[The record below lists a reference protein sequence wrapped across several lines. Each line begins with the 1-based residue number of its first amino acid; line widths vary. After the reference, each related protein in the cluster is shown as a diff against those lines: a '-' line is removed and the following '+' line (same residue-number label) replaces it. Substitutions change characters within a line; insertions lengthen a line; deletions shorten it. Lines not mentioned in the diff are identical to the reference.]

1 MSSNTNFATFNQLSN
16 QEGNG
21 AIGSAYDDLDKANTE
36 FYVSNGSSGMCI
48 NIATPSS
55 GGKWYCEFY
64 LSGSVG
70 NYAWVGY
77 YPIKET
83 PEVKEQWAP
92 SSNTTWTDTGIV
104 SVHSMGR
111 YFYTE
116 GQYTDSGATSF
127 TAGDVI
133 SIALDLDNG
142 ATYFAKNGTYMNS
155 GNPAS
160 GSSKTGAAPVEG
172 AYSKEYF
179 LAVGSAGSSG
189 HTWTI
194 NAGQDSTFNGAI
206 SAGGNTDANGFGDFK
221 YTVPSGY
228 LSLCSANVPVSDAID
243 PAGDNGTDENPT
255 KQFNA
260 VLYTG
265 NQPTGQTISGLGFK
279 PDLIWAKMRSSS
291 QNNQLYDSQR
301 LNSRSTPFM
310 LRSDTTGA
318 EIDDQAQGNNNKII
332 SSFNSDGFTLG
343 GSNSGPNDASRTY
356 VAWCWKANGGT
367 TASNSDGNVT
377 STVQANQAAGFSI
390 VTYTGTGSSGATVGH
405 GLGAVPKFIIV
416 KNRDSVKNW
425 ACYHVDYNNS
435 GQRAL
440 LLNTGGTDN
449 SNYWYG
455 TQPTSSIFSLGGE
468 TEVNESSSNIVAY
481 CWADVDGYSKFG
493 SWEGN
498 GNSFGPFIYTGFRPR
513 MIFSMRTDSAS
524 GFRVRDTVRETHNP
538 TQKIVWWT
546 FDLQEFTSS
555 GYNFDILSNGFKV
568 RTNSGDFN
576 ANGSI
581 YVYGAW
587 GDVPFKYNN
596 TF

>member
-1 MSSNTNFATFNQLSN
+1 MSSNANFATFNPLSN
-16 QEGNG
+16 QAGNG
-21 AIGSAYDDLDKANTE
+21 AIGSAYADLDKANTE

-92 SSNTTWTDTGIV
+92 SSNTTWTDSGIV

-111 YFYTE
+111 YFYTD

-160 GSSKTGAAPVEG
+160 GESKTGAAPVEG
-172 AYSKEYF
+172 AYSKEYL

-255 KQFNA
+255 KQFDA
-260 VLYTG
+260 VTYTG
-265 NQPTGQTISGLGFK
+265 NAGTNNITGLGFK
-279 PDLIWAKMRSSS
+279 PDLVWIKIRNTASNGPLVDSS
-291 QNNQLYDSQR
+291 R
-301 LNSRSTPFM
+301 
-310 LRSDTTGA
+310 
-318 EIDDQAQGNNNKII
+318 GNNKVTFSQITNPEVT
-332 SSFNSDGFTLG
+332 SANLTSFNTDGFSLDGTSDYQANFNG
-343 GSNSGPNDASRTY
+343 NSNTY
-356 VAWCWKANGGT
+356 IAWCWKANGGT
-367 TASNSDGNVT
+367 TASNSDGSIT
-377 STVQANQAAGFSI
+377 STVQANQSAGFSI
-390 VTYTGTGSSGATVGH
+390 VTYTGTGSAATVGH
-405 GLGAVPKFIIV
+405 GLGVAPKWIIV
-416 KNRDSVKNW
+416 KNRDTDRNW
-425 ACYHVDYNNS
+425 ACFHSDFNS
-435 GQRAL
+435 SGKRAL
-440 LLNTGGTDN
+440 LMNTGGTDL
-449 SNYWYG
+449 SNYWNG
-455 TQPTSSIFSLGGE
+455 TQPTSSVFSLGSE
-468 TEVNESSSNIVAY
+468 TEVNKSSDDIVAY

-513 MIFSMRTDSAS
+513 MIFSMRTDTTS
-524 GFRVRDTVRETHNP
+524 GFRVRDTARETHNP

-568 RTNSGDFN
+568 RTSSGDFN
-576 ANGSI
+576 ANGSVH
-581 YVYGAW
+581 VYGAW

-596 TF
+596 IF

>member
-21 AIGSAYDDLDKANTE
+21 AIGSAYSDLDKSNTE
-36 FYVSNGSSGMCI
+36 FYVSDGSSGMCI

-77 YPIKET
+77 YPVKET

-127 TAGDVI
+127 TTGDVI

-255 KQFNA
+255 KQFNP
-260 VLYTG
+260 VTYTG
-265 NQPTGQTISGLGFK
+265 NGSDGHGITGVGFQ
-279 PDLIWAKMRSSS
+279 PDLVWLKKRSASAS
-291 QNNQLYDSQR
+291 NQLYDS
-301 LNSRSTPFM
+301 SRGTGKLLSSDSTA
-310 LRSDTTGA
+310 A
-318 EIDDQAQGNNNKII
+318 EATYSTVLQ
-332 SSFNSDGFTLG
+332 SFDSDGFTLG
-343 GSNSGPNDASRTY
+343 TSAAINGSSATMVG
-356 VAWCWKANGGT
+356 WCWRANGGT
-367 TASNSDGNVT
+367 TASNSDGSTT

-390 VTYTGTGSSGATVGH
+390 TQWTGTGSATTIGH
-405 GLGAVPKFIIV
+405 GLGAVPKWIIV

-425 ACYHVDYNNS
+425 ACYHVDDNN
-435 GQRAL
+435 GGTRAL
-440 LLNTGGTDN
+440 LLNTGGVDN
-449 SNYWYG
+449 AASYWNS
-455 TQPTSSIFSLGGE
+455 TQPTSDVFSVGGA
-468 TEVNESSSNIVAY
+468 TEVNESSADMVAY

-513 MIFSMRTDSAS
+513 MIFSARTDSAS
-524 GFRVRDTVRETHNP
+524 GFRIRDTVRETHNP

-546 FDLQEFTSS
+546 FNLQEFTSTN
-555 GYNFDILSNGFKV
+555 YNFDILSNGFKV
-568 RTNSGDFN
+568 RTSSGDFN
-576 ANGSI
+576 ADGSI

-596 TF
+596 IF

>member
-1 MSSNTNFATFNQLSN
+1 MSSNANFATFNPLSN
-16 QEGNG
+16 QAGNG
-21 AIGSAYDDLDKANTE
+21 AIGSAYADLDKANTE

-92 SSNTTWTDTGIV
+92 SSNTTWTDSGIV

-111 YFYTE
+111 YFYTD

-172 AYSKEYF
+172 AYSKEYL

-255 KQFNA
+255 KQFDA
-260 VLYTG
+260 VTYTG
-265 NQPTGQTISGLGFK
+265 NAGTNNITGLGFK
-279 PDLIWAKMRSSS
+279 PDLVWIKIRNTASNGPLVDSS
-291 QNNQLYDSQR
+291 R
-301 LNSRSTPFM
+301 
-310 LRSDTTGA
+310 
-318 EIDDQAQGNNNKII
+318 GNNKVTFSQITNPEVT
-332 SSFNSDGFTLG
+332 SANLTSFNTDGFSLDGTSDYQANFNG
-343 GSNSGPNDASRTY
+343 NSNTY
-356 VAWCWKANGGT
+356 IAWCWKANGGT
-367 TASNSDGNVT
+367 TASNSDGSIT
-377 STVQANQAAGFSI
+377 STVQANQSAGFSI
-390 VTYTGTGSSGATVGH
+390 VTYTGTGSAATVGH
-405 GLGAVPKFIIV
+405 GLGVAPKWIIV
-416 KNRDSVKNW
+416 KNRDTDRNW
-425 ACYHVDYNNS
+425 ACFHSDFNS
-435 GQRAL
+435 SGKRAL
-440 LLNTGGTDN
+440 LMNTGGTDL
-449 SNYWYG
+449 SNYWNG
-455 TQPTSSIFSLGGE
+455 TQPTSSVFSLGSE
-468 TEVNESSSNIVAY
+468 TEVNKSSDDIVAY

-513 MIFSMRTDSAS
+513 MIFSMRTDTTS
-524 GFRVRDTVRETHNP
+524 GFRVRDTARETHNP

-568 RTNSGDFN
+568 RTSSSDFN
-576 ANGSI
+576 ANGSVH
-581 YVYGAW
+581 VYGAW

-596 TF
+596 IF

>member
-21 AIGSAYDDLDKANTE
+21 AIGSAYSDLDKSNTE
-36 FYVSNGSSGMCI
+36 FYVSDGSSGMCI

-77 YPIKET
+77 YPVKET

-127 TAGDVI
+127 TTGDVI

-255 KQFNA
+255 KQFNP
-260 VLYTG
+260 VTYTG
-265 NQPTGQTISGLGFK
+265 NGSDGHGITGVGFQ
-279 PDLIWAKMRSSS
+279 PDLVWLKKRSASAS
-291 QNNQLYDSQR
+291 NQLYDS
-301 LNSRSTPFM
+301 SRGTGKLLSSDSTA
-310 LRSDTTGA
+310 A
-318 EIDDQAQGNNNKII
+318 EATYSTVLQ
-332 SSFNSDGFTLG
+332 SFDSDGFTLG
-343 GSNSGPNDASRTY
+343 TSAAINGSSATMVG
-356 VAWCWKANGGT
+356 WCWRANGGT
-367 TASNSDGNVT
+367 TASNSDGSIT
-377 STVQANQAAGFSI
+377 STVQANTAGGFSI
-390 VTYTGTGSSGATVGH
+390 ILYTGTGSNATIGH
-405 GLGAVPKFIIV
+405 GLSAAPDFMLFKRRSGPAQNWKVYHTSIGATKVLTLNDDRAPET
-416 KNRDSVKNW
+416 DSTMFQNTEPT
-425 ACYHVDYNNS
+425 NS
-435 GQRAL
+435 VA
-440 LLNTGGTDN
+440 
-449 SNYWYG
+449 SIG
-455 TQPTSSIFSLGGE
+455 TQSNVNTSGLDYVCYAWHNVEGFQR
-468 TEVNESSSNIVAY
+468 
-481 CWADVDGYSKFG
+481 FG
-493 SWEGN
+493 SYAGN
-498 GNSFGPFIYTGFRPR
+498 GNADGTFVYTGFRPR
-513 MIFSMRTDSAS
+513 MLFTKRTT
-524 GFRVRDTVRETHNP
+524 GVGGWRTRDTARDTYNP
-538 TQKIVWWT
+538 SDTILWW
-546 FDLQEFTSS
+546 DLSQQEYSNS
-555 GYNFDILSNGFKV
+555 NYRIDILSNGFKL
-568 RTNSGDFN
+568 RTSSSDFN
-576 ANGSI
+576 STGTWL
-581 YVYGAW
+581 YGAW

>member
-1 MSSNTNFATFNQLSN
+1 MSSNANFATFNPLSN
-16 QEGNG
+16 QAGNG
-21 AIGSAYDDLDKANTE
+21 AIGSAYADLDKANTE

-77 YPIKET
+77 YPVKET

-92 SSNTTWTDTGIV
+92 SSNTTWTDSGIV

-111 YFYTE
+111 YFYTD

-160 GSSKTGAAPVEG
+160 GASKTGAAPVEG
-172 AYSKEYF
+172 AYSKEYL

-255 KQFNA
+255 KQFDA
-260 VLYTG
+260 VTYTG
-265 NQPTGQTISGLGFK
+265 NAGTNNITGLGFK
-279 PDLIWAKMRSSS
+279 PDLVWIKIRNTASNGPLVDSS
-291 QNNQLYDSQR
+291 R
-301 LNSRSTPFM
+301 
-310 LRSDTTGA
+310 
-318 EIDDQAQGNNNKII
+318 GNNKVTFSQITNPEVT
-332 SSFNSDGFTLG
+332 SANLTSFNTDGFSLDGTSDYQANFNG
-343 GSNSGPNDASRTY
+343 NSNTY
-356 VAWCWKANGGT
+356 IAWCWKANGGT
-367 TASNSDGNVT
+367 TASNSDGSIT
-377 STVQANQAAGFSI
+377 STVQANQSAGFSI
-390 VTYTGTGSSGATVGH
+390 VTYTGTGSAATVGH
-405 GLGAVPKFIIV
+405 GLGVAPKWIIV
-416 KNRDSVKNW
+416 KNRDTDRNW
-425 ACYHVDYNNS
+425 ACFHSDFNS
-435 GQRAL
+435 SGKRAL
-440 LLNTGGTDN
+440 LMNTGGTDL
-449 SNYWYG
+449 SNYWNG
-455 TQPTSSIFSLGGE
+455 TQPTSSVFSLGSE
-468 TEVNESSSNIVAY
+468 TEVNKSSDDIVAY

-513 MIFSMRTDSAS
+513 MIFSMRTDTTS
-524 GFRVRDTVRETHNP
+524 GFRVRDTARETHNP

-568 RTNSGDFN
+568 RTSSGDFN
-576 ANGSI
+576 ANGSVH
-581 YVYGAW
+581 VYGAW

-596 TF
+596 IF

>member
-1 MSSNTNFATFNQLSN
+1 MSSNANFATFNPLSN
-16 QEGNG
+16 QAGNG
-21 AIGSAYDDLDKANTE
+21 AIGSAYADLDKANTE

-92 SSNTTWTDTGIV
+92 SSNTTWTDSGIV

-111 YFYTE
+111 YFYTD

-172 AYSKEYF
+172 AYSKEYL

-255 KQFNA
+255 KQFDA
-260 VLYTG
+260 VTYTG
-265 NQPTGQTISGLGFK
+265 NAGTNNITGLGFK
-279 PDLIWAKMRSSS
+279 PDLVWIKIRNTASNGPLVDSS
-291 QNNQLYDSQR
+291 R
-301 LNSRSTPFM
+301 
-310 LRSDTTGA
+310 
-318 EIDDQAQGNNNKII
+318 GNNKVTFSQITNPEVT
-332 SSFNSDGFTLG
+332 SANLTSFNTDGFSLDGTSDYQANFNG
-343 GSNSGPNDASRTY
+343 NSNTY
-356 VAWCWKANGGT
+356 IAWCWKANGGT
-367 TASNSDGNVT
+367 TASNSDGSIT
-377 STVQANQAAGFSI
+377 STVQANQSAGFSI
-390 VTYTGTGSSGATVGH
+390 VTYTGTGSAATVGH
-405 GLGAVPKFIIV
+405 GLGVAPKWIIV
-416 KNRDSVKNW
+416 KNRDTDRNW
-425 ACYHVDYNNS
+425 ACFHSDFNSS

-440 LLNTGGTDN
+440 LMNTGGTDL
-449 SNYWYG
+449 SNYWNG
-455 TQPTSSIFSLGGE
+455 TQPTSSVFSLGSE
-468 TEVNESSSNIVAY
+468 TEVNKSSDDIVAY

-513 MIFSMRTDSAS
+513 MIFSMRTDTTS
-524 GFRVRDTVRETHNP
+524 GFRVRDTARETHNP

-568 RTNSGDFN
+568 RTSSSDFN
-576 ANGSI
+576 ANGSVH
-581 YVYGAW
+581 VYGAW

-596 TF
+596 IF

>member
-1 MSSNTNFATFNQLSN
+1 MSSNANFATFNPLSN
-16 QEGNG
+16 QAGNG
-21 AIGSAYDDLDKANTE
+21 AIGSAYADLDKANTE

-92 SSNTTWTDTGIV
+92 SSNTTWTDSGIV

-111 YFYTE
+111 YFYTD

-172 AYSKEYF
+172 AYSKEYL

-255 KQFNA
+255 KQFDA
-260 VLYTG
+260 VTYTG
-265 NQPTGQTISGLGFK
+265 NAGTNNITGLGFK
-279 PDLIWAKMRSSS
+279 PDLVWIKIRNTASNGPLVDSS
-291 QNNQLYDSQR
+291 R
-301 LNSRSTPFM
+301 
-310 LRSDTTGA
+310 
-318 EIDDQAQGNNNKII
+318 GNNKVTFSQITNPEVT
-332 SSFNSDGFTLG
+332 SANLTSFNTDGFSLDGTSDYQANFNG
-343 GSNSGPNDASRTY
+343 NSNTY
-356 VAWCWKANGGT
+356 IAWCWKANGGT
-367 TASNSDGNVT
+367 TASNSDGSIT
-377 STVQANQAAGFSI
+377 STVQANQSAGFSI
-390 VTYTGTGSSGATVGH
+390 VTYTGTGSAATVGH
-405 GLGAVPKFIIV
+405 GLGVAPKWIIV
-416 KNRDSVKNW
+416 KNRDTDRNW
-425 ACYHVDYNNS
+425 ACFHSDFNSS

-440 LLNTGGTDN
+440 LMNTGGTDL
-449 SNYWYG
+449 SNYWNG
-455 TQPTSSIFSLGGE
+455 TQPTSSVFSLGSE
-468 TEVNESSSNIVAY
+468 TEVNKSSDDIVAY

-524 GFRVRDTVRETHNP
+524 GFRVRDTARETHNP

-568 RTNSGDFN
+568 RTSSGDFN
-576 ANGSI
+576 ANGSVH
-581 YVYGAW
+581 VYGAW

-596 TF
+596 IF